1 MRSPSSAFSALRA
14 TQENQVAGH
23 SLKSEQMY
31 LFILSNL
38 QPTGRAGALSQPLAS
53 ESWDYE
59 RRELLNCFAQFL
71 SLKQLAP
78 RGKSRR
84 RTQLG
89 LTHIWWLE
97 ISLPT
102 VPGTQMIQSARQAQ
116 AMVPCFLGL
125 LLCKCCLPL
134 PSPNSLKNWLAVRGC
149 SSASYLAGATGEKW
163 EETSSQAKN

>member
-38 QPTGRAGALSQPLAS
+38 QPTGSAGALSQPLAS
-53 ESWDYE
+53 ESWDWKK
-59 RRELLNCFAQFL
+59 RELLNCFAQFF

-84 RTQLG
+84 TQSG
-89 LTHIWWLE
+89 LTHIWWPE
-97 ISLPT
+97 TGSRAGS
-102 VPGTQMIQSARQAQ
+102 GTQVTQSAKQAQ
-116 AMVPCFLGL
+116 AMLQ
-125 LLCKCCLPL
+125 KCCLPISGL
-134 PSPNSLKNWLAVRGC
+134 LNH
-149 SSASYLAGATGEKW
+149 
-163 EETSSQAKN
+163 